1 MPSTVKLLRQAK
13 DRRKF
18 AEVLRN
24 TAPGMSFAADRDLI
38 ADRARQLEVEAIS
51 LEAQA
56 KALDR
61 G

>member
-1 MPSTVKLLRQAK
+1 MPSPLKLLRQAK
-13 DRRKF
+13 NRRKL

-38 ADRARQLEVEAIS
+38 AIRARQLDLEAIS

-56 KALDR
+56 RALDKN
-61 G
+61 